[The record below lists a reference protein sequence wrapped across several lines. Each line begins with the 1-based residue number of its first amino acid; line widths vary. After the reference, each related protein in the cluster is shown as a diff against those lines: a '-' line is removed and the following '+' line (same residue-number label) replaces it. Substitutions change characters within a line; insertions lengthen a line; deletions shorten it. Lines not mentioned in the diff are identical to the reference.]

1 MWTEYVNFC
10 EGRDIMKRTFCPQT
24 GGTFMG
30 MELKKTIVAADH
42 RAQYDECVKKLL
54 SHKEILAHILV
65 HTVDEFKGM
74 NPKDVVDYIPI
85 MMISNV

>member
-42 RAQYDECVKKLL
+42 RAQYDECVKKHLIFT
-54 SHKEILAHILV
+54 E
-65 HTVDEFKGM
+65 
-74 NPKDVVDYIPI
+74 
-85 MMISNV
+85 